1 MERTYKIT
9 KFVSKINHLLNLPW
23 REGNKLI
30 SASKLINFIKQ
41 KQIYYGKGII
51 FIAGFAWFRK
61 INYGKIIRW

>member
-30 SASKLINFIKQ
+30 DGNEGGCASKIGSNIWNETSKFFPQSQRFLIK
-41 KQIYYGKGII
+41 
-51 FIAGFAWFRK
+51 
-61 INYGKIIRW
+61 

>member
-30 SASKLINFIKQ
+30 YVSKLIDANEGGCASKIGSDIWNETSKFFPQSQRFLIK
-41 KQIYYGKGII
+41 
-51 FIAGFAWFRK
+51 
-61 INYGKIIRW
+61 

>member
-30 SASKLINFIKQ
+30 YVSKLIDAN
-41 KQIYYGKGII
+41 KGGC
-51 FIAGFAWFRK
+51 ASK
-61 INYGKIIRW
+61 IGSDIWNETSKFFPQSQRFLLK